1 MYMRIA
7 AARHATQFGIVL
19 VGEQAATVVH
29 KTLPST
35 VFKTMSQDLAE
46 TVVGE
51 LFMRRQ
57 SICVRRIIDS
67 GHKVRVRI
75 ARVGGY
81 FLTLVAD
88 SMHIMTVIV

>member
-1 MYMRIA
+1 MRIA
-7 AARHATQFGIVL
+7 AARHAAQLRIVL
-19 VGEQAATVVH
+19 VGEQPTAVVIEM
-29 KTLPST
+29 LPSPI
-35 VFKTMSQDLAE
+35 FKAMVEDLAE

-67 GHKVRVRI
+67 GHKVRGRRRSRI

-88 SMHIMTVIV
+88 VCT